1 MNWVDEYPFHARRGP
16 AKMSTDLSFWVFS
29 LLSSNEYQVV
39 TGYQRALAVVINAI
53 LMAADQGGALESRG
67 YINCSTVDVSLH
79 LS

>member
-1 MNWVDEYPFHARRGP
+1 
-16 AKMSTDLSFWVFS
+16 
-29 LLSSNEYQVV
+29 V

-53 LMAADQGGALESRG
+53 LIAADQGSALESRG